1 MRNHL
6 ECGHAISIFV
16 FFTSAFWSTQNEIW
30 CVCVCE
36 GVRVCLLKIEWEHNA
51 INTEIH
57 RFSLSNLFPN
67 ELKRESNTCAT
78 LHFTRND
85 DGTVIRWCRY
95 KTINGM
101 REKAGKIKYYFVWSA
116 RCTENFIL
124 IKHFRRKWKMNE
136 NDLEFWVANSI
147 GNIYISSVWKR
158 GVAGYS
164 VVGTWFDVIYACWRW
179 FECSMPLKFCL
190 YILLLLLIS
199 RHFYFIFFWVRYDSP
214 SQMLIM
220 TRKGAY
226 VYMDDAQIWSHAIYQ
241 HLNDFISISVWMRML
256 FKMWK
261 IIFRFMIVP
270 NEYGERERKKQEKNF
285 IRWWWWWWMKAMK
298 MINER
303 YWWIC
308 FNFTKFNCFCLTCY
322 AFEKKYRFVL
332 STEICSI
339 FFFFSLSVCVCF
351 SKRAH
356 IHIRNKFEKY
366 FVAWIE
372 QKRYKLCRSINSFKF
387 FTHEDTQKATSNL
400 YRKWKQI

>member
-1 MRNHL
+1 MRNERKRFRILSSQFNWKHL
-6 ECGHAISIFV
+6 YIICMKTRGCRLFCGRNMIR
-16 FFTSAFWSTQNEIW
+16 
-30 CVCVCE
+30 CDL
-36 GVRVCLLKIEWEHNA
+36 CLLKMIWMFNA
-51 INTEIH
+51 FKI
-57 RFSLSNLFPN
+57 LFVYP
-67 ELKRESNTCAT
+67 SSSS
-78 LHFTRND
+78 HFTS
-85 DGTVIRWCRY
+85 
-95 KTINGM
+95 
-101 REKAGKIKYYFVWSA
+101 FL
-116 RCTENFIL
+116 F
-124 IKHFRRKWKMNE
+124 H
-136 NDLEFWVANSI
+136 
-147 GNIYISSVWKR
+147 
-158 GVAGYS
+158 
-164 VVGTWFDVIYACWRW
+164 
-179 FECSMPLKFCL
+179 
-190 YILLLLLIS
+190 
-199 RHFYFIFFWVRYDSP
+199 FFWVRYDSP

-351 SKRAH
+351 SKHAH